1 MQWTPFVTVAA
12 VAQRGD
18 QFLVVEEHANGG
30 VVYNQP
36 AGHLE
41 RDETLVE
48 AVRREVLEET
58 GWDFEPQAVIGVYLF
73 TSPQPD
79 VSYLRVCFAGHCL
92 QHHPERPLDTGIVSA
107 PWMSRDQLAAAESR
121 LRSPLVLRCI
131 DDYLAG
137 RNYPLSMLTHL
148 PISRFT

>member
-1 MQWTPFVTVAA
+1 MPWTPFVTVAA
-12 VAQRGD
+12 IAHRDD
-18 QFLVVEEHANGG
+18 QFLVVEEQADGG
-30 VVYNQP
+30 LVFNQP

-41 RDETLVE
+41 RRETLFE

-58 GWDFEPQAVIGVYLF
+58 GWDFEPQSVVGVYLYA
-73 TSPQPD
+73 SPQPD

-92 QHHPERPLDTGIVSA
+92 AHHADRPLDEGIVRA
-107 PWMSRDQLAAAESR
+107 LWMSRAELAAAGPR

-137 RNYPLSMLTHL
+137 RDYPLSILAHL
-148 PISRFT
+148 ISP